1 MGSKQRVE
9 REKETVSAAILQAA
23 RELFVEEG
31 YRNVSMRKLAERIE
45 YSPAAIYSYF
55 PAKDDIFFALAEEG
69 FRLLAPGGRSHSSR
83 STPTPSKRVR
93 RAVLGV
99 LPLQPRATA
108 VLRAD
113 VPRPHGARR
122 SAAQWERFSFV
133 FEMTRGMSAVVQRC
147 IDTGVFAARNQPR
160 RGVSHSLGC
169 HPRAR
174 HHCAL
179 LPPLARRR
187 C

>member
-9 REKETVSAAILQAA
+9 REKETVRAAILQAA

-69 FRLLAPGGRSHSSR
+69 FRLLHQAGDRILEEHADPLETLRRLFWAYYRFSR
-83 STPTPSKRVR
+83 E
-93 RAVLGV
+93 
-99 LPLQPRATA
+99 QPQYFELMFLDRT
-108 VLRAD
+108 
-113 VPRPHGARR
+113 VPQISR
-122 SAAQWERFSFV
+122 QWERFSFV

-147 IDTGVFAARNQPR
+147 IDTGRLRARNQPR
-160 RGVSHSLGC
+160 SGLSHSLGC
-169 HPRAR
+169 YPRAR

-179 LPPLARRR
+179 LPPLARRG